1 MQPRQEAAGASLT
14 DTDNLAR
21 RSRGA
26 KAGLVAAI
34 CVAIFFAA
42 AGAMFLLSQ
51 IGNLK
56 NDLASVRRELTGAK
70 DRLARLVRKVDEPTL
85 LQRFNDLAPKQ
96 TDERQRAPLE
106 LSRE

>member
-1 MQPRQEAAGASLT
+1 MT